1 MICKKCGAKF
11 EGNFC
16 PKCGTPAEKE
26 LTVSPSAGRNEAWAT
41 AIARNAATILPVP
54 IGRRA

>member
-26 LTVSPSAGRNEAWAT
+26 LTVCPKCGQERGAGDRYC
-41 AIARNAATILPVP
+41 PK
-54 IGRRA
+54 